1 MDFIFIIIAVLVII
15 GNINKKKQKQAQ
27 EEARRRAQQQ
37 AAAQGGQPQS
47 FDMPYTP
54 LPDTAQGRAAD
65 PRFPDYTPAQQ
76 GDPRFPEYTPAPQS
90 AAPVQRQAA
99 QPRHTPPPQRQAQ
112 PRVQQQAQPRV
123 QQQAQPRVQQTFQE
137 GEGTTLQRAATSVNS
152 HGTTLQEVMGRRHT
166 LEASAVTGHAH
177 TEYGMSGPPEVC
189 PPPSQVVNA
198 PQAAAVNIGPAAL
211 MADHNALAQAII
223 FSEILGKPKALRR

>member
-112 PRVQQQAQPRV
+112 PRVQQ
-123 QQQAQPRVQQTFQE
+123 TFQE